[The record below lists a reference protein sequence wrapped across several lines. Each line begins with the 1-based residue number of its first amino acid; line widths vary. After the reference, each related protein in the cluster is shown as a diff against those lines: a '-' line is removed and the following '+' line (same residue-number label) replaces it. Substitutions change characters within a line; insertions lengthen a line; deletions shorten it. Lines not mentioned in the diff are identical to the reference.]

1 MKLSRILLYS
11 SAAII
16 GVISVLSWQ
25 RSSATAAAQRR
36 AAVVAAVQPVTV
48 MPTATPSAIAAAP
61 ISPRF
66 SAPAFTTPG
75 SAVPSPNV
83 VMPQEEPPHP
93 AAAPSFVPVDQNVQV
108 IRTCNGQAANANL
121 RSIPSFSPAAIVGV
135 VPQGQAVALT
145 GRTAIGDGEF
155 WYEAIALA
163 PLYPNSDPAATNQTG
178 VGQRGQKL
186 WIAACFVS
194 SGN

>member
-16 GVISVLSWQ
+16 GVISVLSWH
-25 RSSATAAAQRR
+25 RSNATAAAQRR
-36 AAVVAAVQPVTV
+36 AAVVAAVQPAAV
-48 MPTATPSAIAAAP
+48 MPTTPSAIAASP
-61 ISPRF
+61 IPPQF
-66 SAPAFTTPG
+66 PAPAFTTSG
-75 SAVPSPNV
+75 SAAPSPGV
-83 VMPQEEPPHP
+83 VVPQEEPSRP
-93 AAAPSFVPVDQNVQV
+93 AAAPSFVPAQNVQV
-108 IRTCNGQAANANL
+108 IRTCNGRAANANL
-121 RSIPSFSPAAIVGV
+121 RSTPSLSPAAIVGV
-135 VPQGQAVALT
+135 VPQGQAVGLT

-155 WYEAIALA
+155 WYEAISLA

-178 VGQRGQKL
+178 VGQRGQKS